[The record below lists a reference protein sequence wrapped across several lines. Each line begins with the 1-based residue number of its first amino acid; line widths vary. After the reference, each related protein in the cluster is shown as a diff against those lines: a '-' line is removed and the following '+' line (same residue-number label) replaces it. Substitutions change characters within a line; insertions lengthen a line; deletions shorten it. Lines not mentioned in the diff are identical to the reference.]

1 MLITAP
7 YQNNIIT
14 RAHPTIILVTR
25 DRLLLSLPWI
35 FREIVTFTWK
45 GTLRICILV
54 SVFTSPFLLMEI
66 RVSSRLMKKRFN
78 IILENYLDDVSRIP
92 LLFSS
97 KSIFTPMEEG
107 FGDIFSIFKKL
118 REKFRDRIE
127 AFVWSRN
134 FENFGKFRTI
144 NFI

>member
-1 MLITAP
+1 
-7 YQNNIIT
+7 
-14 RAHPTIILVTR
+14 
-25 DRLLLSLPWI
+25 
-35 FREIVTFTWK
+35 
-45 GTLRICILV
+45 
-54 SVFTSPFLLMEI
+54 MEI
-66 RVSSRLMKKRFN
+66 RVSRMKKRFN

-127 AFVWSRN
+127 AFV
-134 FENFGKFRTI
+134 
-144 NFI
+144 